1 MLAVHCFLS
10 DTHYVVHRSMRQAVQ
25 DFFLNNYDL
34 VQGFEKAVVTCSTG
48 TLQLK
53 RMPDNIVETTD
64 GRSKRQIHANI

>member
-1 MLAVHCFLS
+1 MQYTVYEKGRTGL
-10 DTHYVVHRSMRQAVQ
+10 
-25 DFFLNNYDL
+25 FLNNYDV